1 MATKSVVC
9 PECDSPLAPGRFSC
23 SVCGALVAAVATMSR
38 PFAPVAE
45 SDAWAVDAPNAPAP
59 AAGAAWPA
67 HVTAPAEASAQD
79 AAPVAAAQVPQTA
92 APAPVAAAQVPQTA
106 GPAPAAVRKPR
117 ATPSLPR
124 RPKSAMTADA
134 APETNGSALVA
145 APPAPPAPIA
155 QQAPASWVIAQP
167 ARPQPT
173 AAAPH
178 VPPAPAPA
186 PSWPDRP
193 VWPPARAID
202 AVAPIVEPAPARVP
216 AGAYL
221 PPSAVLPP
229 AEALPLPGAARVAT
243 SDPAGAGAESSRWRI
258 ELGDGAGPLGLP
270 TDVAT
275 RVLLLGAGISLLGFL
290 LPWADIVIGSGVMD
304 GYVAQWGLAGPGHSI
319 VLLLVAALFGLT
331 LIVERLPRWVRLGL
345 PSIGLACLLI
355 GLAWPYLAG
364 PFDASIGVYVVAVGA
379 LVMIAG
385 GLLDRIVSRHVAP
398 ATTV

>member
-1 MATKSVVC
+1 MATKTVVC

-38 PFAPVAE
+38 SFAPVAE
-45 SDAWAVDAPNAPAP
+45 SDASAVDAPDAPPA

-67 HVTAPAEASAQD
+67 DVTAPSEMRVRD
-79 AAPVAAAQVPQTA
+79 AAQVAVAQVPQTA
-92 APAPVAAAQVPQTA
+92 A
-106 GPAPAAVRKPR
+106 PAPAAVRKPR

-124 RPKSAMTADA
+124 RPKSAVTVDA
-134 APETNGSALVA
+134 GSEKNGSGPAEA
-145 APPAPPAPIA
+145 PHAPPAEAPHAPPAPPA
-155 QQAPASWVIAQP
+155 QQPPASWVLAQP
-167 ARPQPT
+167 ASPQPT
-173 AAAPH
+173 AAPPH
-178 VPPAPAPA
+178 VPPATAPA

-202 AVAPIVEPAPARVP
+202 AVAPIVEPAAARVP

-229 AEALPLPGAARVAT
+229 AEALPLPGAARAAT
-243 SDPAGAGAESSRWRI
+243 SDPAGAGAESSRWGI
-258 ELGDGAGPLGLP
+258 QLGDGAGPLGLP

-275 RVLLLGAGISLLGFL
+275 RVVLLGAGISLLGFL

-304 GYVAQWGLAGPGHSI
+304 GYVAQWGLAGPGHPLI
-319 VLLLVAALFGLT
+319 LLLVAGLFSLA
-331 LIVERLPRWVRLGL
+331 LIVERLPRWARLGL

-364 PFDASIGVYVVAVGA
+364 PFDASIGVYVVAIGA
-379 LVMIAG
+379 MVMIVG
-385 GLLDRIVSRHVAP
+385 GLLDRIASRHAEPV
-398 ATTV
+398 TSV